1 MTILKTY
8 GRRKRNHRRLLL
20 RLRSTDAAA
29 AAAAAVQAVAAEPV
43 GAALA
48 RPLAVAVLFHF
59 GVRFQSFGQT
69 IGGIVFVHPFIWPR
83 SALSTF
89 NKDDSSELANQWGRP
104 ASYKVDATIC
114 VLQRGRNEGF
124 LLHNAND
131 FDVFFYLRLKYTTS
145 VCWPISEVDLRPTR
159 WTQRVF
165 TTPMIWNVSNC

>member
-1 MTILKTY
+1 MFKRRYLVNIDASSANAEPDAAVVGVAVCGGDAGVAGRGRTRLAGLALAAL
-8 GRRKRNHRRLLL
+8 GRRRRRRRGRGRVGHFVFGTGPFQGALGAV
-20 RLRSTDAAA
+20 DAAAA

-89 NKDDSSELANQWGRP
+89 NKDDSSELANQ
-104 ASYKVDATIC
+104 
-114 VLQRGRNEGF
+114 
-124 LLHNAND
+124 
-131 FDVFFYLRLKYTTS
+131 
-145 VCWPISEVDLRPTR
+145 
-159 WTQRVF
+159 
-165 TTPMIWNVSNC
+165 